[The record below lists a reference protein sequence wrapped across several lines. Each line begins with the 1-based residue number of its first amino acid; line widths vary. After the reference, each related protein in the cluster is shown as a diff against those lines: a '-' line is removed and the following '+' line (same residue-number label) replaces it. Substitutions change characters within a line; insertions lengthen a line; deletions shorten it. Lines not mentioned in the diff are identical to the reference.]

1 MFRYIYG
8 EIVEMEQLKIRP
20 EAEVHAY
27 NGCNNSDHISKDFT
41 IFNTDTT
48 SFGDTSDH
56 HIIFNTDTTS
66 FRDISKDHI
75 IFNTDR
81 QLLGDRIQ
89 EWHSNHRKVFSNL
102 YFYFI

>member
-48 SFGDTSDH
+48 SF
-56 HIIFNTDTTS
+56 
-66 FRDISKDHI
+66 RDISKDHI